1 MNEIDWS
8 DKYWKK
14 FLTLYRDKM
23 WLPDT
28 IRKYAK
34 WLNLKQGM
42 KVADIGCG
50 LGFLGSIY
58 WKYFGKN
65 GTYWGVD
72 ISANLIKEAEE
83 ISKKWAKK
91 GKAIFQVGDAYNL
104 DLKDNSFDM
113 VMCQTLLM
121 HLDKP
126 MKAISEMKRILK
138 PGGTVFCMEPDNLSD
153 NLVRVNSNSTE
164 EIPLEEQLINYKY
177 HYYRLK
183 GKKQLKLGDQTIGR
197 KLQMLLFKAGFVDT
211 DVRTND
217 RVNFL
222 IPPYSEDMKN
232 YIIENSKG
240 KNKKNNTEEKKYRKN
255 IIRRDVL
262 AGGGSEYLIKQ
273 YFSIIAK
280 REKIS
285 NKVAFEQMEKEN
297 LSYCYSSSIFVVKAT
312 KKIDD
317 ECT

>member
-1 MNEIDWS
+1 MNQIDWS
-8 DKYWKK
+8 DMYWKK
-14 FLTLYRDKM
+14 FLSLYRDKM
-23 WLPDT
+23 WCPDT

-34 WLNLKQGM
+34 WLNLKQGV

-58 WKYFGKN
+58 WKYFGRN
-65 GTYWGVD
+65 GMYYGVD

-83 ISKKWAKK
+83 MSKKWAKK

-138 PGGTVFCMEPDNLSD
+138 PGGTIFCMEPDILSD
-153 NLVRVNSNSTE
+153 NLIRVNSNST
-164 EIPLEEQLINYKY
+164 IKTSLKEQLINYKF

-183 GKKQLKLGDQTIGR
+183 GKKKLKLGDQTIG
-197 KLQMLLFKAGFVDT
+197 KKMQMLLFKAGFVDT

-217 RVNFL
+217 RVHFL
-222 IPPYSEDMKN
+222 VPPYSEDLKN
-232 YIIENSKG
+232 YVNENSKE
-240 KNKKNNTEEKKYRKN
+240 KNKINNTKEKKYWRN
-255 IIRRDVL
+255 INRRDVL
-262 AGGGSEYLIKQ
+262 AGGGSEYLLKQ
-273 YFSIIAK
+273 YFTMIAK
-280 REKIS
+280 REQTSKKMTFKQI
-285 NKVAFEQMEKEN
+285 KKEDF
-297 LSYCYSSSIFVVKAT
+297 SYCYQNSMFVVKAT

-317 ECT
+317 